1 MPEAGLI
8 PIPKKLA
15 RQGVKDM
22 VRISDGR
29 MSGTAAGTIVLHVS
43 PESADGGPLGLVQT
57 GDRIRLDVTNRS
69 LELLVSDAD
78 LAARAAELPAHLS
91 EHARGYRKLYL
102 DEVLQA
108 EDGADFRFCQPER
121 TLTVPRK

>member
-29 MSGTAAGTIVLHVS
+29 MSGTASGTIILHVLS
-43 PESADGGPLGLVQT
+43 
-57 GDRIRLDVTNRS
+57 RS
-69 LELLVSDAD
+69 S
-78 LAARAAELPAHLS
+78 
-91 EHARGYRKLYL
+91 
-102 DEVLQA
+102 
-108 EDGADFRFCQPER
+108 
-121 TLTVPRK
+121 